1 MEDYKS
7 NSHKSKEQPKL
18 PEKRTGKVVSGTV
31 KTKKK
36 NEIRKFTDIFV
47 AADLAAVGE
56 HLLYEV
62 AVPAVKRLIEDLTI
76 NGVGKLLWGKDSV
89 SRGSGGYGSGLP
101 KVSYGS
107 FYDKKD
113 PRSPRDDNRVSGR
126 FDYDDLVYLSRGDAE
141 MVLTQMDEMLDRFK
155 VVTVL
160 DMYDAAGKTA
170 PYTADKYGWS
180 DLHDAKVV
188 PVRGGYVIKLPRAYP
203 VD

>member
-7 NSHKSKEQPKL
+7 NSHKSKEEQKRPV
-18 PEKRTGKVVSGTV
+18 KRTEKVVSGSV
-31 KTKKK
+31 KTKK
-36 NEIRKFTDIFV
+36 NEVRKFTDIFV
-47 AADLAAVGE
+47 AGDLAGVGE
-56 HLLYEV
+56 FLWYDV
-62 AVPAVKRLIEDLTI
+62 TVPAVKRLIEDLTI
-76 NGVGKLLWGKDSV
+76 NGVSKMLWGRDATA
-89 SRGSGGYGSGLP
+89 RGSGGYSSGLP

-113 PRSPRDDNRVSGR
+113 QRSPRDDTRTSVR
-126 FDYDDLVYLSRGDAE
+126 FDYDDLVYASRGDAE
-141 MVLTQMDEMLDRFK
+141 VVLMQMDEMLDRFK

-170 PYTADKYGWS
+170 PFTADNYGWK